1 MSTNPK
7 ELNPKESSETHIKKP
22 ASAPSIA
29 SLRKL
34 QQEMEQEN
42 TLVQETP
49 NGRLQRV
56 LKIFRGIKPLFAVL
70 GSLPLIPSTWRA
82 AIVMFTQALDAL
94 AVVAPEVTAE
104 FKAGKDLEA
113 RHGHAQD
120 PA

>member
-7 ELNPKESSETHIKKP
+7 DLNPKESSETHIKTNKR
-22 ASAPSIA
+22 SVDA
-29 SLRKL
+29 SLRNL
-34 QQEMEQEN
+34 QKEMEQEN

-49 NGRLQRV
+49 VARLQKV
-56 LKIFRGIKPLFAVL
+56 IKIFRGIKPLFAVL

-104 FKAGKDLEA
+104 FKAGKDL
-113 RHGHAQD
+113 
-120 PA
+120 